1 MIRTVAERYGY
12 IAPDG
17 AWVICW
23 DHGRLVNHSC
33 DPATVSVGNSLELA
47 RRDLRPGDEVTCD
60 YGTLNLTGMLP
71 CRCGAAACR
80 GEISA
85 DEAGQMCA
93 TWDAW
98 AREALAAALD
108 VTQPLLPFA
117 RGDGTDADILDAIA
131 ARHPAHLP
139 KTASLLRPAA
149 PRTAGAGSHLWRLE

>member
-1 MIRTVAERYGY
+1 M
-12 IAPDG
+12 
-17 AWVICW
+17 ICW

-60 YGTLNLTGMLP
+60 YGTLNLTGRLP

-139 KTASLLRPAA
+139 RTASLLRPAA
-149 PRTAGAGSHLWRLE
+149 PRTAGGGSHLWRLE